1 MYKVKDNLPKTAL
14 ALYIKLY
21 CKKRGNKMKDKN
33 ILIEATKSW
42 LSLNKT
48 DKQIFVKKYDE
59 YHNNFKKAFADYLTS
74 AEPYLKAKKKKEK
87 AGITVIEETST
98 SQNVANEEIEL
109 DIDQN
114 QRVQSN
120 VEINNICNTVPCS
133 STGDDYNTHTM
144 ILENTN
150 NTSNITEVD
159 KFQIEE
165 PTSPKLMI
173 LENTNNITEVDK
185 FPIEEP
191 TPPKLISG
199 RHLFEMINE
208 NDNNLTWTKLSNT
221 EKRRYQNAVLLI
233 KKKYLMEY
241 KKYLERLSSEKL
253 YHHYKNTNKYNSNN
267 V

>member
-150 NTSNITEVD
+150 N
-159 KFQIEE
+159 
-165 PTSPKLMI
+165 
-173 LENTNNITEVDK
+173 ITEVDK